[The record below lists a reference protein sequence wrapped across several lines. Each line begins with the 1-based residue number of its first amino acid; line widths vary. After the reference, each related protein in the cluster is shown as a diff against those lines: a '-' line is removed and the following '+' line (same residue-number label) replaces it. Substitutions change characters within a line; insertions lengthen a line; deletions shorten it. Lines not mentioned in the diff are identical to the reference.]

1 MQKYNKLEIGLI
13 CLLILILLALI
24 LAVQPSKAKE
34 ILQPSKY
41 TEMVDIDTMQPLTY
55 TDLKTEMKNLQKA
68 QRLDGKGEPYDFT
81 VEEWMNVIIPIFDRE
96 MRDRKFNPFLVK
108 LFMKIAPKEQI
119 KQIFLSLL
127 D

>member
-1 MQKYNKLEIGLI
+1 MQKYNKLDIGLI
-13 CLLILILLALI
+13 CLSILILFALT

-55 TDLKTEMKNLQKA
+55 TDLKTEMKNLQNV

-119 KQIFLSLL
+119 KQSFLSLL

>member
-68 QRLDGKGEPYDFT
+68 QRLDGKGEP
-81 VEEWMNVIIPIFDRE
+81 RE
-96 MRDRKFNPFLVK
+96 MLQRVRPMVQGVQVSAPFGRVAVALEV
-108 LFMKIAPKEQI
+108 FQNV
-119 KQIFLSLL
+119 
-127 D
+127 

>member
-13 CLLILILLALI
+13 CLLILILFALT

-68 QRLDGKGEPYDFT
+68 QRLNGKGEPYDFT

-119 KQIFLSLL
+119 KQSFLSLL